1 MRSELER
8 NRDAA
13 LTELDQFRNKHD
25 RIKLDLAEAHKKV
38 SWPRFEYLYASR
50 PFVHCKLYYQSSLC
64 KILTTFIVYNL

>member
-38 SWPRFEYLYASR
+38 SWLRIEYQYFKIIV
-50 PFVHCKLYYQSSLC
+50 PCKLHYQSSSY
-64 KILTTFIVYNL
+64 KILTTFEVCYL